1 MATESSN
8 PVKYYLQ
15 HITEL
20 RKPKPATDSKESSLK
35 DRFSSFKLKATPSKA
50 DEHSGYG
57 LKRGANSLPALD
69 AQLRSISSHF
79 CLFSRLALVLLS
91 LFHLLGTSSFEL
103 PLLLSLRKVC
113 VIVDEYNA

>member
-20 RKPKPATDSKESSLK
+20 RKPKPATDSRESSLK
-35 DRFSSFKLKATPSKA
+35 DRVSSFKLKATPSKA

-57 LKRGANSLPALD
+57 LKRVP
-69 AQLRSISSHF
+69 
-79 CLFSRLALVLLS
+79 
-91 LFHLLGTSSFEL
+91 TPY
-103 PLLLSLRKVC
+103 PLLTR
-113 VIVDEYNA
+113 N